1 MSPPKRKKAK
11 PRWGAHFQYE
21 EIDIDGF
28 IDDDKVTAIARLLE
42 SPQFSKTNDFAQCLV
57 HTYEA
62 YWTARNFE
70 DVPSKAEKLAALEEL
85 IETANALRDRMQR
98 LDDWSRLDFSSRLV
112 QIAAERD
119 SDLKRIINT
128 QPVELDISERNYEAR
143 NYDNYIRILDE
154 IRTAADQAVEIVNR
168 HGEKE
173 RPRGRRPNEA
183 LYGLIADLYGIYSL
197 SIKSGYRLTYDPI
210 EETYRGLFFKL
221 VRTFLD
227 MIDPENRITDL
238 ALGDAIRRALGKRR

>member
-1 MSPPKRKKAK
+1 MSPPKRKKVK
-11 PRWGAHFQYE
+11 PRWGARFHYQA
-21 EIDIDGF
+21 IDIDGF
-28 IDDDKVTAIARLLE
+28 IDDDKVAAIARLLE
-42 SPQFSKTNDFAQCLV
+42 NPKFSKTNDFAQCLI
-57 HTYEA
+57 HSYEA

-70 DVPSKAEKLAALEEL
+70 EAPSKAEKLAALEEL
-85 IETANALRDRMQR
+85 IETTNALRGKMQS

-119 SDLKRIINT
+119 SNLKRIINT
-128 QPVELDISERNYEAR
+128 QPLELDISEWNYESR
-143 NYDNYIRILDE
+143 NYDSYISILDE
-154 IRTAADQAVEIVNR
+154 IRTAADQAIEIVNLYE
-168 HGEKE
+168 EKE

-197 SIKSGYRLTYDPI
+197 SIKSGFRLTYDPI
-210 EETYRGLFFKL
+210 EETYKGLFFKL